1 MSLGFQWLDVKVDL
15 KKKIIFLLKY
25 YLPYTKNQILNS
37 VMVVLV
43 FLFFY
48 LLSIYF

>member
-1 MSLGFQWLDVKVDL
+1 MSLGFQWLDVKEDL
-15 KKKIIFLLKY
+15 KKIIIFLLKY

>member
-1 MSLGFQWLDVKVDL
+1 MSLGFQWLDVKVDF
-15 KKKIIFLLKY
+15 KKKISFLLKY
-25 YLPYTKNQILNS
+25 YLLNTENQILNS

-48 LLSIYF
+48 LLSIFF

>member
-1 MSLGFQWLDVKVDL
+1 MSLGFQWLDVKEDL
-15 KKKIIFLLKY
+15 KKKIIFLLNY
-25 YLPYTKNQILNS
+25 YLSYTKNQILNS

>member
-1 MSLGFQWLDVKVDL
+1 MSLGFQWLDVKVDFF
-15 KKKIIFLLKY
+15 KKIIFFLKY

-48 LLSIYF
+48 FLSIYF